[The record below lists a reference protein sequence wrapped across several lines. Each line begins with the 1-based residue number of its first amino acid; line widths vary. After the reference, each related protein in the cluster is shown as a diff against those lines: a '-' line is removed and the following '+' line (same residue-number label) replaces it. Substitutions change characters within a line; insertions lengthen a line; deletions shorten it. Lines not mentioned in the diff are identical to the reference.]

1 MTTAVLAARK
11 LLQQGGYRALLLM
24 LAAGGLVML
33 GAFLSRAV
41 AHAPALEAA
50 LLAAAFTALATGAGA
65 LPVLFVGRT
74 SLRGQSVMLGFS
86 AGIMLAAAAFSLA
99 LPALQISTA
108 AIVAGG
114 IAIGAGTMLLIDQW
128 LPHAHTAD
136 GAARRPG
143 NMARIWLVVLAIALH
158 NVPEG
163 LAVGVAHASGAA
175 QGTAVTLG
183 IAAQNLPE
191 GLIVAWAMRTLNY
204 SRANSVLIALATG
217 LMEPIGALIGVMLA
231 GLSAALLPWGLAFA
245 AGAMIFVVS
254 HEIIPE
260 SHRHGHEGHATT
272 GVTAGFVSMLL
283 LAGALA

>member
-11 LLQQGGYRALLLM
+11 LLQQREHHALLLV
-24 LAAGGLVML
+24 LAAVGLVVF
-33 GAFLSRAV
+33 GASLSRAV
-41 AHAPALEAA
+41 AHAPALDAA
-50 LLAAAFTALATGAGA
+50 LLATAFTALATGVGA
-65 LPVLFVGRT
+65 LPVLFVGRA
-74 SLRGQSVMLGFS
+74 SRRSQSVMLGFS

-99 LPALQISTA
+99 LPALQISTVA
-108 AIVAGG
+108 TVAGG
-114 IAIGAGTMLLIDQW
+114 IVIGAGVMLLIDQW

-158 NVPEG
+158 NIPEG
-163 LAVGVAHASGAA
+163 LAVGVAHASGAT
-175 QGTAVTLG
+175 QGAAVTLG

-191 GLIVAWAMRTLNY
+191 GLIVAWAMRTLGY
-204 SRANSVLIALATG
+204 SRSNSVLIAFATG
-217 LMEPIGALIGVMLA
+217 FMEPIGALIGVMLL